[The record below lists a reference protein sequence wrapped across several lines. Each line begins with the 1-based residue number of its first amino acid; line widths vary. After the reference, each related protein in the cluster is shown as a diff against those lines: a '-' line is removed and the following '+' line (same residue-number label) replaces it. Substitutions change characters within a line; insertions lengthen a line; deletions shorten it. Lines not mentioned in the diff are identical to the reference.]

1 MNYNDIF
8 VNRIGK
14 TLESFMR
21 TKKLVQVFEPDS
33 LIKFDGSKLITYKPD
48 DLAKS
53 NFTLDNFVPTYLSD
67 TISYVK
73 IKGKFVKSFLAEKTE
88 NNILGKNDWF
98 ITQTKFITIPE
109 TVVTE
114 ETLEIFG
121 CKLIKPGD
129 IFSLKSTKEL
139 PLFEVSVGKE
149 YVKEYLLKENFGNGF
164 YIETHDTPHYHQPLD
179 LNAGG
184 FLILGLK
191 EDAGLIL
198 TKFKIPFGYG
208 VYMKPETLHSDA
220 FLVGNYNVVYTKT
233 SNYSTYLFTNSVNQI
248 NSIVQVQ

>member
-1 MNYNDIF
+1 MNFKDIF
-8 VNRIGK
+8 VNRIGQ
-14 TLESFMR
+14 TPESFMR
-21 TKKLVQVFEPDS
+21 TNKLVQVLEPDT
-33 LIKFDGSKLITYKPD
+33 LLKFDGSKLITLKSD
-48 DLAKS
+48 EKTKS
-53 NFTLDNFVPTYLSD
+53 NYISDNLVPTFLSD

-73 IKGKFVKSFLAEKTE
+73 IKGKFMKSFLAEKTE

-98 ITQTKFITIPE
+98 ITQTKSITIPE
-109 TVVTE
+109 TVITE
-114 ETLEIFG
+114 ETLAIFG

-129 IFSLKSTKEL
+129 VFSFESTKVL

-149 YVKEYLLKENFGNGF
+149 YVQEYLLKENFGNGF

-179 LNAGG
+179 LNSGG

-191 EDAGLIL
+191 DDDELIL

-208 VYMKPETLHSDA
+208 VYMEPETLHSDA

-233 SNYSTYLFTNSVNQI
+233 LNYSTYLFVSPDK
-248 NSIVQVQ
+248 SIIQVQ

>member
-14 TLESFMR
+14 TPESFMR
-21 TKKLVQVFEPDS
+21 TNKLVQVFKPDS
-33 LIKFDGSKLITYKPD
+33 LLKFDGSNLITQRPGDMTK
-48 DLAKS
+48 LKL
-53 NFTLDNFVPTYLSD
+53 TLDNMMPTFLSD
-67 TISYVK
+67 TICFVK
-73 IKGKFVKSFLAEKTE
+73 IKGKFMKSFLAEKTS

-98 ITQTKFITIPE
+98 ITRTEFITIPE

-114 ETLEIFG
+114 ETLNIFG

-129 IFSLKSTKEL
+129 MFSLESTKEL

-149 YVKEYLLKENFGNGF
+149 YVQEYLLKENFGNGF

-179 LNAGG
+179 TDAGG

-191 EDAGLIL
+191 EDDGLIL

-208 VYMKPETLHSDA
+208 VYMEPETLHSDA

-233 SNYSTYLFTNSVNQI
+233 SNYSTYLFVNQD
-248 NSIVQVQ
+248 NSIIHVE

>member
-14 TLESFMR
+14 TPESFMR
-21 TKKLVQVFEPDS
+21 TNKLVQVFKPDD
-33 LIKFDGSKLITYKPD
+33 LLKFDGSELIT
-48 DLAKS
+48 LKS
-53 NFTLDNFVPTYLSD
+53 NDKTKSNYMSDNLGPLYLSD

-73 IKGKFVKSFLAEKTE
+73 IKGKFIKSFLAEKTE

-98 ITQTKFITIPE
+98 ITRTEFITIPE
-109 TVVTE
+109 TTTTK
-114 ETLEIFG
+114 ETLNIFG
-121 CKLIKPGD
+121 CRLIKSGD
-129 IFSLKSTKEL
+129 IFSLESTKEL

-149 YVKEYLLKENFGNGF
+149 YVKEYLLKENYGNGF

-179 LNAGG
+179 LEAGG

-191 EDAGLIL
+191 DDDDLIL

-208 VYMKPETLHSDA
+208 VYMEPETLHSDA
-220 FLVGNYNVVYTKT
+220 FLVGKYNVIYTKT
-233 SNYSTYLFTNSVNQI
+233 SNYSTYLFAGPD